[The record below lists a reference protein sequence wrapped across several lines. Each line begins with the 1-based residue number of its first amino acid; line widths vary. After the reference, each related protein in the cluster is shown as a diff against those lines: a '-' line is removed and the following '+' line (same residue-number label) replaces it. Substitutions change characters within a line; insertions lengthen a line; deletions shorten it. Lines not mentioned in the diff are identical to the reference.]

1 MKIPSVSTTHA
12 GTTPRLGQQAS
23 GTAILKLTVPKKKPA
38 VPSLKPVEAPVY
50 STPSPFVKKSKV
62 CEHVWAEAY
71 NSRTGQ
77 TYKRCLYCRE
87 RIEEPRIK
95 IVKVK
100 L

>member
-1 MKIPSVSTTHA
+1 MPRLDLQASSTT
-12 GTTPRLGQQAS
+12 TLRLS
-23 GTAILKLTVPKKKPA
+23 VPKKKPA
-38 VPSLKPVEAPVY
+38 VPSLKQIEAPIY